1 MKVKKLVHIYFEKF
15 SWEEQG
21 KYAVY
26 SWMVDNSNDRIY
38 IKSQEMEIE
47 VPDDFDPRPQQI
59 AALEAKKAKAMA
71 QFHETVMQIN
81 EEISKLQALE
91 YTA

>member
-21 KYAVY
+21 KHAIY
-26 SWMVDNSNDRIY
+26 SFKVDNSNDRIY
-38 IKSQEMEIE
+38 INSQEIEIE

-59 AALEAKKAKAMA
+59 AVLEAKKVKAMA
-71 QFHETVMQIN
+71 EFHETVMQIN
-81 EEISKLQALE
+81 EQISKLQALE